1 MNPDEQQLEL
11 NAVYRTPFEPSGL
24 FRVLEIEPQG
34 DVCEPT
40 AFGVFVG
47 DHPHGYKDGSPGRY
61 FVRELVGRKVQNEPM
76 TLTAE
81 SLQAR
86 IRQLEIEALKIDLA
100 DYKALYGDLLIGMAA
115 IINQLGGEFH
125 LLDKH
130 LHALRPNSFEIESR
144 QDTENRCTAL
154 RVVMKK

>member
-1 MNPDEQQLEL
+1 MKANENLEL

-34 DVCEPT
+34 NEYEPT

-61 FVRELVGRKVQNEPM
+61 FVRELVGRKVQDKPDQQSHATM
-76 TLTAE
+76 LTAE
-81 SLQAR
+81 SL
-86 IRQLEIEALKIDLA
+86 IETLKTDLA
-100 DYKALYGDLLIGMAA
+100 DYKSLHSDLLIGMAA
-115 IINQLGGEFH
+115 IVNQLGGEFH

-130 LHALRPNSFEIESR
+130 LFALRPDSFEIESR
-144 QDTENRCTAL
+144 KDVDNRCTVL
-154 RVVMKK
+154 RVVMKE